1 MDYYCVIFFIL
12 IIYSYFFIYYIIYF
26 QLKEMLMELKL
37 KIQNVALYEEKLNII
52 FNELSINLT
61 QIQQ

>member
-26 QLKEMLMELKL
+26 QLKQMLMELKL
-37 KIQNVALYEEKLNII
+37 KIQNVTLYEEKLNII